1 MRRCKRVIAWQ
12 PSYPK
17 SGSDNKV
24 QKSWFHGQDFHE
36 YDPREIEYSAA
47 VAAAAFAISLTEE
60 AEADPAMKIKLE
72 SQRSMA
78 RVKSFKE
85 GPLTRLGSF
94 RSLPIKED
102 TIQCRVRIKFC
113 KERIKVTR
121 QVISDA
127 KERFDN
133 QLKIQKLKDIIFAV
147 NEQLTKAKTKKQ
159 SAFVSWTRSGTLR
172 WSTST
177 RT

>member
-1 MRRCKRVIAWQ
+1 MISNRISKRIEEAVEIVPDGEFSQAEEVRA
-12 PSYPK
+12 SH
-17 SGSDNKV
+17 DNKV

-60 AEADPAMKIKLE
+60 AEADRARKIKVE

-94 RSLPIKED
+94 RSLSIKED
-102 TIQCRVRIKFC
+102 T
-113 KERIKVTR
+113 
-121 QVISDA
+121 DPGY
-127 KERFDN
+127 N
-133 QLKIQKLKDIIFAV
+133 NKINTAY
-147 NEQLTKAKTKKQ
+147 
-159 SAFVSWTRSGTLR
+159 GC
-172 WSTST
+172 
-177 RT
+177 